1 MLTGRYAWRT
11 NVPHLVV
18 GSEWTANP
26 MNDAQR
32 KTMANMLKSVGYDT
46 QAVGKWHLGV
56 KMYDQSGNVFN
67 VIRNPPL
74 QSDFDQ
80 VRWPTTANPNP
91 SGPALAFGPN
101 DAGFDYYFGA
111 LHNND
116 FEPQSIRAFFEDRDV
131 VGTLTWNNGPVA
143 TDWDATKVGEIQG
156 NRALD
161 LIDEHAAGSP
171 GSVNPLFMWYAPHAP
186 HSPYLPPATMNIQ
199 GHNYSVA
206 GQSIYTNNTVSA
218 NAAERARADLV
229 LQNDMIL
236 GEMLDKLESTID
248 PRTGAPMIDNT
259 LLIFTSDNGA
269 GVKTA
274 YSTGGLRDKKRAV
287 TEGGHRVP
295 FVAAWPGKISAGA
308 VSDQLFGLNDI
319 YATVA
324 ALTGAQ
330 LTPYEAEDSENILPA
345 LLGDA
350 GFQRPGFPIMHDD
363 SMVNA
368 IEEIPDGAA
377 LAIRSG
383 NYKLIL
389 GPALVNKPAQPEG
402 AAGQAI
408 PVAFYDLSVDLG
420 ETNNLLN
427 NPAYAGQ
434 IEALSRH
441 ALSYRNRGFSRSTIQ
456 HTYGP
461 MFRTDGGTDLNNG
474 INGALGFEFTVGDAP
489 IALTRLGM
497 WDDDA
502 ADFAF
507 QETNVSNPDGDT
519 GGTPDGLARN
529 HWLRLFDKATGQVMA
544 SVQITNANSVIE
556 GEFRYTNL
564 AAPLILYAGQEYA
577 LTMSTQVG
585 DGDFY
590 HSSIPVSG
598 TSPITS
604 SLVGDFQ
611 PRISSAD
618 GTYPTLR
625 PGGAP
630 ATGDITESIY
640 EERLFL
646 GPTAT
651 IVPIPPQFADFN
663 SDGRVDG
670 ADFLILQRGIGL
682 SGATRAQG
690 DADGNGLVN
699 GLDLSLW
706 RAVAVTQ
713 FGLTV
718 EHLATIPEPSAWAHI
733 GIATLLCQRAGRRV
747 RTTIASRH

>member
-1 MLTGRYAWRT
+1 
-11 NVPHLVV
+11 
-18 GSEWTANP
+18 
-26 MNDAQR
+26 
-32 KTMANMLKSVGYDT
+32 
-46 QAVGKWHLGV
+46 
-56 KMYDQSGNVFN
+56 
-67 VIRNPPL
+67 
-74 QSDFDQ
+74 
-80 VRWPTTANPNP
+80 
-91 SGPALAFGPN
+91 
-101 DAGFDYYFGA
+101 
-111 LHNND
+111 
-116 FEPQSIRAFFEDRDV
+116 
-131 VGTLTWNNGPVA
+131 
-143 TDWDATKVGEIQG
+143 
-156 NRALD
+156 
-161 LIDEHAAGSP
+161 
-171 GSVNPLFMWYAPHAP
+171 
-186 HSPYLPPATMNIQ
+186 
-199 GHNYSVA
+199 
-206 GQSIYTNNTVSA
+206 
-218 NAAERARADLV
+218 
-229 LQNDMIL
+229 
-236 GEMLDKLESTID
+236 
-248 PRTGAPMIDNT
+248 
-259 LLIFTSDNGA
+259 
-269 GVKTA
+269 
-274 YSTGGLRDKKRAV
+274 
-287 TEGGHRVP
+287 VP